1 MIKSRIY
8 KNTQNEKQN
17 LFLKKLINFN
27 GNFIKANEQMDN
39 KHMKR
44 RSISPV
50 DRETKIKLW

>member
-50 DRETKIKLW
+50 NREMKIKLW